1 MERLGNRRQPLA
13 EGGTGLLDLPLGVKI
28 PLLPG
33 SKPVFCRT
41 QLGEK
46 VKEVERG
53 RKALL
58 FYGVPVIQ
66 RSPCGRL
73 LYSGRCSPSVWR
85 RWGAEESSWLSGAE
99 TKRRT
104 CQLSGLVSGTV
115 QACGGAPACS
125 RRQRVRVPGQPQPSP
140 AQPSPAHHS
149 LAQSSLALQPGCGV
163 LCAFRRMEKSLHQPS
178 GYFDLGDPCCR
189 LLSTEYN
196 SLHDP
201 HLRAYHKRKDNLQ
214 RLKREGYITSDS
226 KVGLH
231 VGLIKTALI
240 KRGSQSACHSRLWLA
255 EGTGLWGW
263 FPWEQK

>member
-1 MERLGNRRQPLA
+1 MALHVSRIPPGNLLQCCTLPKSVNISLISKSPPAIIPQLGNRRQPLA

-125 RRQRVRVPGQPQPSP
+125 RRQRVRVPGQRALPTHP
-140 AQPSPAHHS
+140 AMLSQAPGHS
-149 LAQSSLALQPGCGV
+149 
-163 LCAFRRMEKSLHQPS
+163 
-178 GYFDLGDPCCR
+178 
-189 LLSTEYN
+189 
-196 SLHDP
+196 
-201 HLRAYHKRKDNLQ
+201 
-214 RLKREGYITSDS
+214 
-226 KVGLH
+226 
-231 VGLIKTALI
+231 
-240 KRGSQSACHSRLWLA
+240 
-255 EGTGLWGW
+255 
-263 FPWEQK
+263 